1 MRPVTSCLVCGGS
14 DFRVLVKFKK
24 DAYFQLL
31 LPSLRD
37 QPLRYVVCEGC
48 GFVFQNPTLDDD
60 ELGKMYAQDYRAET
74 PPDTYMSDQRHN
86 GEVLYQWIDKRIGR
100 SLSQRR
106 LLDIGCAA
114 GAWVAVFQRRGW
126 EASGIDANP
135 KWVRWGRANLGA
147 DLHDGFY
154 GSQAF
159 PEQTFSL
166 ILWSHIIEH
175 LPDPLTMLQA
185 IRDHLDDDGY
195 LFIGTPD
202 VLRPPVPRTYP
213 DLLAGPHVGLYS
225 ARTLTRLLSRAGFTV
240 RYLDHWA
247 PRGLRVLASKRK
259 DHERAPEGAADDYR
273 VVTKLYAGLFIPRE
287 GDVFAG
293 NLKAC
298 ARGHPDLLAEIA
310 IKGLFDRHRLDWKDG
325 RVVNV
330 TSLSLHGIT
339 TLLAAGESSRGG
351 RMMEEASDR
360 SAKGALVVQVGVGL
374 GRHAL
379 SVAQRLDEFDQR
391 LILVEPDAAIL
402 GAACLARDL
411 SGLLASDR
419 VAILCGKTI
428 RLPAQCREWTEQAS
442 DIVVS
447 ADPDLHPGW
456 RARYAP
462 LERYFRTTGWRSR
475 NLWGWQLQGVS

>member
-1 MRPVTSCLVCGGS
+1 MRPVTSCLVCGGG
-14 DFRVLVKFKK
+14 DFRILMKFKK

-37 QPLRYVVCEGC
+37 QALRYVVCEGC

-60 ELGKMYAQDYRAET
+60 ELERMYSQDYRDET
-74 PPDTYMSDQRHN
+74 PPSGYLSDQRHL
-86 GEVLYQWIDKRIGR
+86 GEMLSRWIDRRIGR
-100 SLSQRR
+100 DLTRR
-106 LLDIGCAA
+106 HLMDIGCAA
-114 GAWVAVFQRRGW
+114 GAWVSVFHQQGW
-126 EASGIDANP
+126 QACGIDANP
-135 KWVRWGRANLGA
+135 KWVKWGCANLEV

-159 PEQTFSL
+159 PGRTFSL

-175 LPDPLTMLQA
+175 LPDPLAMLKT
-185 IRDHLDDDGY
+185 IRDHLDEDGY

-213 DLLAGPHVGLYS
+213 DLMAGPHVCLYS
-225 ARTLTRLLSRAGFTV
+225 ARTLTRLLHRAGFTV

-247 PRGLRVLASKRK
+247 PRGLRVLASKGK
-259 DHERAPEGAADDYR
+259 DQDGAAAVPADDYR
-273 VVTKLYAGLFIPRE
+273 VVAKLYAGLFIPSKD
-287 GDVFAG
+287 DVFAG

-298 ARGHPDLLAEIA
+298 AQNRQDLLSKIAEKDLLA
-310 IKGLFDRHRLDWKDG
+310 GHRLHRQDG

-330 TSLSLHGIT
+330 TAGSLNGGRP
-339 TLLAAGESSRGG
+339 LLATEESSQGDRTSDGG
-351 RMMEEASDR
+351 PDR
-360 SAKGALVVQVGVGL
+360 PPKAALLVQVGIGL

-379 SVAQRLDEFDQR
+379 SVAERLDEQDQR
-391 LILVEPDAAIL
+391 LILVEPDDAIL
-402 GAACLARDL
+402 AAAFLARDL
-411 SGLLASDR
+411 SVLLAHKR
-419 VAILCGKTI
+419 VAILCGETMK
-428 RLPAQCREWTEQAS
+428 LPAQCREWLAQAG

-462 LERYFRTTGWRSR
+462 LERYFQTAGWRDR
-475 NLWGWQLQGVS
+475 KLWGWQLQGVS